1 MRQTTDMD
9 ELRYCVP
16 FAGWMDRHPL
26 MTNALLILMAIGMM
40 WVILTYE
47 FSIPMYR

>member
-1 MRQTTDMD
+1 MRQMTEMD
-9 ELRYCVP
+9 ELRLIVP
-16 FAGWMDRHPL
+16 MAGWMDRHPL

-47 FSIPMYR
+47 FSIPMYK